1 MWWAL
6 ALVSAVLLGVYDVAK
21 KQSLK
26 KNSVM
31 WVLFSVTALSTLILS
46 PFFSLGES
54 GDILRLIPK
63 AALVSMS
70 WISGLEAM
78 KRLPLTIASTLKA
91 SRPVFVVILSILI
104 FGERLAPMQWV
115 GVVVALGALFM
126 LSRSSAREGI
136 HFRSDAGIMWMLA
149 SIVCGVSSALYDKH
163 LMRSM
168 DPVFV
173 LCWSNLF
180 STVFMGAVLGIKVV
194 AGRKKERVAG
204 AEVGATEGTGANDK
218 AEEAVAGSAKAEVG
232 VGAAKVSD
240 RKFTPDWYLLL
251 TAVLIVCADAL
262 YFKALACDGAMLSV
276 ISLLRR
282 GCVIITFTLSALI
295 FKEHNIR
302 SKAIDLAVL
311 LCGMTIL
318 ALAS

>member
-6 ALVSAVLLGVYDVAK
+6 ALVSAVFLGIYDVAK
-21 KQSLK
+21 KKSLQ

-31 WVLFSVTALSTLILS
+31 WVLFSVTALSTLILI
-46 PFFSLGES
+46 PFFSLGQS

-70 WISGLEAM
+70 WISGLEGM

-91 SRPVFVVILSILI
+91 SRPVFVVILSIVI

-115 GVVVALGALFM
+115 GVVVALSAIFM

-136 HFRSDAGIMWMLA
+136 RFRSDAGIMWMLV

-163 LMRSM
+163 LMHSM

-180 STVFMGAVLGIKVV
+180 STVFMGAVLGIKVLSD
-194 AGRKKERVAG
+194 KSER
-204 AEVGATEGTGANDK
+204 
-218 AEEAVAGSAKAEVG
+218 
-232 VGAAKVSD
+232 
-240 RKFTPDWYLLL
+240 RFTPDWYLLL
-251 TAVLIVCADAL
+251 TAVLIVGADAL

-282 GCVIITFTLSALI
+282 GCVIITFCLSALI

>member
-6 ALVSAVLLGVYDVAK
+6 ALVSAVFLGIYDVAK
-21 KQSLK
+21 KKSLQ

-31 WVLFSVTALSTLILS
+31 WVLFSVTALSTVILI

-54 GDILRLIPK
+54 GDILKLIPK

-70 WISGLEAM
+70 WISGLEGM

-91 SRPVFVVILSILI
+91 SRPVFVVILSIVI

-115 GVVVALGALFM
+115 GVVVALSAIFM

-136 HFRSDAGIMWMLA
+136 RFRSDAGIMWMLV

-163 LMRSM
+163 LMHSM

-180 STVFMGAVLGIKVV
+180 STVFMGTVLGIKVL
-194 AGRKKERVAG
+194 
-204 AEVGATEGTGANDK
+204 NDK
-218 AEEAVAGSAKAEVG
+218 SE
-232 VGAAKVSD
+232 
-240 RKFTPDWYLLL
+240 RRFTPDWYLLL
-251 TAVLIVCADAL
+251 TAVLIVGADAL

-282 GCVIITFTLSALI
+282 GCVIITFCLSAII

>member
-46 PFFSLGES
+46 PFFTLGQS

-63 AALVSMS
+63 AAFVSMS

-136 HFRSDAGIMWMLA
+136 HFRSNAGIMWMLA

-180 STVFMGAVLGIKVV
+180 STMFMGAVLGVKVA
-194 AGRKKERVAG
+194 AGRKKEQ
-204 AEVGATEGTGANDK
+204 T
-218 AEEAVAGSAKAEVG
+218 
-232 VGAAKVSD
+232 
-240 RKFTPDWYLLL
+240 KFTPDWYLLL

>member
-6 ALVSAVLLGVYDVAK
+6 ALVSAVFLGIYDVAK
-21 KQSLK
+21 KKSLQ

-70 WISGLEAM
+70 WISGLEGM

-91 SRPVFVVILSILI
+91 SRPVFVVILSIVI
-104 FGERLAPMQWV
+104 FGERLVPMQWV
-115 GVVVALGALFM
+115 GVVVALSAIFM

-136 HFRSDAGIMWMLA
+136 RFRSDAGIMWMLV

-163 LMRSM
+163 LMHSM

-180 STVFMGAVLGIKVV
+180 STVFMGAVLGVKIVV
-194 AGRKKERVAG
+194 SRKTAGVVGSETVVKSATVA
-204 AEVGATEGTGANDK
+204 TGA
-218 AEEAVAGSAKAEVG
+218 AG
-232 VGAAKVSD
+232 D
-240 RKFTPDWYLLL
+240 LRFTPDWYLLL
-251 TAVLIVCADAL
+251 TAVLIVGADAL

-282 GCVIITFTLSALI
+282 GCVIITFCLSALI